1 MYQLLGHVLDG
12 RVDQRDLELLGRREL
27 VLGGREP
34 PGQHLR
40 RLRTAAG
47 EPADQLVPGRRGQE
61 HQPGTGRGP
70 LDLPRSGHVD
80 LQQAGHAR
88 LKLFLQRRARRAIP
102 VASEPRPL
110 QECPA
115 GDETVELAVVDKVIF
130 AAVYFPGPR
139 PTCRNR
145 HGNPDARANP
155 AEFGDD
161 RALPDPGGPGEHGQ
175 SRMHRGRDRGF
186 AWIWLRPVAPF
197 SQRTRAQAR
206 PAGWFRARVRD
217 AIPLCPAFP

>member
-12 RVDQRDLELLGRREL
+12 RVDQRDIKLIGGRDFFP
-27 VLGGREP
+27 GGREP
-34 PGQHLR
+34 ARQDLG
-40 RLRTAAG
+40 RLGGAAG
-47 EPADQLVPGRRGQE
+47 QPVDQLIPGRRGEE
-61 HQPGTGRGP
+61 HQPGLGRGLP
-70 LDLPRSGHVD
+70 DLPRPGHVD

-115 GDETVELAVVDKVIF
+115 GDQTVELAVVDKVIF

-145 HGNPDARANP
+145 HGNPDVGANP

-175 SRMHRGRDRGF
+175 S
-186 AWIWLRPVAPF
+186 
-197 SQRTRAQAR
+197 
-206 PAGWFRARVRD
+206 
-217 AIPLCPAFP
+217 